1 MKEFLKKLLK
11 SFPIDFTKNQIY
23 DRQTRQVIAKVCRHD
38 SNCIDVGCHKGEVM
52 DIIFRCAP
60 DGKHFGF
67 EPIPSMYESLKKK
80 YVGTNCEIINLALS
94 EQKGTTSFNHVV
106 SNPAYSGMKAR
117 KYARKDEEIEK
128 IEVRMDRLDNIIPS
142 DLQITLIKID
152 VEGAEY
158 QVLSGSTGL
167 LQRQR
172 PFVVFEHGLGASDF
186 YGTTPEMIFDL
197 FDDVGYKISTM
208 KSWLSSGGS
217 FTKADFEQQFNQE
230 IDYYFIAFP

>member
-1 MKEFLKKLLK
+1 MKEFLKKIVK

-52 DIIFRCAP
+52 DIILRCAP

-80 YVGTNCEIINLALS
+80 YDGTNCEIINLALS

-186 YGTTPEMIFDL
+186 MGL
-197 FDDVGYKISTM
+197 HRK
-208 KSWLSSGGS
+208 
-217 FTKADFEQQFNQE
+217 
-230 IDYYFIAFP
+230 